1 MSAEKTIGLRTLLSV
16 VVLLQ
21 LLASL
26 CYPLAKFGLQLI
38 EPYTFAFYRFCIASV
53 VLLAVT
59 FFTKRSVPI
68 ERKDWPKIILL
79 GVLIIP
85 INQTLFL
92 VGQSMTAAGHGAFVF
107 ATTPVW
113 IFILAVIHLKEKTGW
128 RRVLGI
134 VLALAGV
141 VVIMLSGSIEIST
154 KYLWGDLIILVS
166 VFAWAY
172 YTILGKPL
180 VQKYGA
186 IRMTAYSLTVGT
198 VLYFPF
204 GLYRAM
210 AYDYSKAT
218 PAAWGSVLYLALG
231 MSVVVYVLWYWV
243 LKRMEA
249 SRLAVYHNIQP
260 VVATAIAW
268 LMLGEQITSA
278 FVVGGAIVLTGLILA
293 ET

>member
-1 MSAEKTIGLRTLLSV
+1 MLSIGQVRFAADRALYVCFLSLLYRLGRSFGRHLFHQAKCSDRAQRLAENHPAGGSYHPDQPDSFSCGPIDDRCRPRCV
-16 VVLLQ
+16 CF
-21 LLASL
+21 
-26 CYPLAKFGLQLI
+26 CY
-38 EPYTFAFYRFCIASV
+38 YTCV
-53 VLLAVT
+53 
-59 FFTKRSVPI
+59 
-68 ERKDWPKIILL
+68 D
-79 GVLIIP
+79 
-85 INQTLFL
+85 
-92 VGQSMTAAGHGAFVF
+92 M
-107 ATTPVW
+107 
-113 IFILAVIHLKEKTGW
+113 
-128 RRVLGI
+128 
-134 VLALAGV
+134 LALAGV

-231 MSVVVYVLWYWV
+231 MSVIVYVLWYWV

-260 VVATAIAW
+260 VVATIIAW
-268 LMLGEQITSA
+268 LVLGEQITSA
-278 FVVGGAIVLTGLILA
+278 FVLGGAIVLTGLILA